1 MIKNIILDVGRVLV
15 HWDPVAGLRSLGY
28 DEKTVNAVND
38 GIVESG
44 LWDLED
50 EGKLSGEE
58 ILRTF
63 IDAMPE
69 YKTAITDFWNN
80 LDKSIWAYEDSCD
93 WIKRMKAAGVNVYIL
108 SNYGEETYR
117 QTRESAMAFLDL
129 VDGVI
134 FSYKYQLIKPHAEIY
149 EKLFEVYGLERSE
162 CVFIDDRKVNIE
174 AAGKVGMSG
183 IVYCNRE
190 QAEEELL
197 KMGVRL

>member
-1 MIKNIILDVGRVLV
+1 MIKNIVLDVGRVLV
-15 HWDPVAGLRSLGY
+15 HWDPVQGLKSLGY
-28 DEKTVNAVND
+28 DKDTVIAVNE

-44 LWDLED
+44 LWDMED
-50 EGKLSGEE
+50 EGKLPGEE
-58 ILRTF
+58 ILKTF

-69 YKTAITDFWNN
+69 YREAIVDFWNN

-93 WIKRMKAAGVNVYIL
+93 WIKRMKAAGYRVYIL

-117 QTRESAMAFLDL
+117 QTRESAMSFLDI

-174 AAGKVGMSG
+174 AAIKAGMSG
-183 IVYCNRE
+183 IVYRNRE
-190 QAEEELL
+190 QAEEALQ
-197 KMGVRL
+197 KMGVKF

>member
-1 MIKNIILDVGRVLV
+1 ML
-15 HWDPVAGLRSLGY
+15 
-28 DEKTVNAVND
+28 
-38 GIVESG
+38 
-44 LWDLED
+44 
-50 EGKLSGEE
+50 
-58 ILRTF
+58 
-63 IDAMPE
+63 
-69 YKTAITDFWNN
+69 
-80 LDKSIWAYEDSCD
+80 
-93 WIKRMKAAGVNVYIL
+93 
-108 SNYGEETYR
+108 
-117 QTRESAMAFLDL
+117 
-129 VDGVI
+129 

>member
-1 MIKNIILDVGRVLV
+1 MIKNIVLDVGRVLV
-15 HWDPVAGLRSLGY
+15 HWDPVQGLKSLGY
-28 DEKTVNAVND
+28 DKDTVIAVND

-44 LWDLED
+44 LWDMED
-50 EGKLSGEE
+50 EGKLPGEE
-58 ILRTF
+58 ILKTF

-69 YKTAITDFWNN
+69 YREAIVDFWNN

-93 WIKRMKAAGVNVYIL
+93 WIKRMKAAGYRVYIL

-117 QTRESAMAFLDL
+117 QTRESAMSFLDI

-174 AAGKVGMSG
+174 AAIKAGMSG
-183 IVYCNRE
+183 IVYRNRE
-190 QAEEELL
+190 QAEEALQ
-197 KMGVRL
+197 KMGVKF